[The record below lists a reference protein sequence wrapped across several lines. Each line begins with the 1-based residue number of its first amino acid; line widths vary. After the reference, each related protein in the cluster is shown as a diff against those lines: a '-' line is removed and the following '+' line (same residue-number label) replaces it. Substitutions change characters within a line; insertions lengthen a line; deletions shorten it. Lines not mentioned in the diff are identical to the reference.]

1 MKTTKQ
7 ALLKQLNALLDNYFD
22 ETGIVI
28 TEIKTDVLE
37 SNNLYRTD
45 LQKAKKDIVIYGI
58 KPGAD
63 QLDYYENDKKVRT
76 EYK

>member
-63 QLDYYENDKKVRT
+63 QLDYYENDQKIRT